1 MASKNYYET
10 LGIDK
15 SASDDEIKSAYRKM
29 AKKYHP
35 DLNKDN
41 PDAAEKFKEVN
52 EAYEVLSDKTKKAN
66 YDQYGD
72 PNGANFNDFFGGRGG
87 AGNAQGGGFE
97 FEGGF
102 GDIFSD
108 IFSAFGGGM
117 GGATQRA
124 ARGEDINVEL
134 TISLKDACFGVT
146 KEILITKLE
155 TCSCCNGTGAKN
167 GTEFTT
173 CPDCG
178 GKGRVRYQQNTLFG
192 TTIREAEC
200 RTCGGTGKKIKEKCT
215 DCGGKGYKK
224 VSKPISVKIPAGIDN
239 GQTLRMK
246 NEGNAPQR
254 PGVNGDLNI
263 LIKIAPDK
271 FMTRQGIDIYMDVY
285 VPYTTLMLG
294 GKIEIP
300 TLDGKQVLEIK
311 ELTQSGTIM
320 RLKNKGSKQLH
331 REYRGDM
338 LVTLKAE
345 TPKAL
350 DKKQKELLS
359 QLEKTYKDS
368 DFVRYSKY
376 QENLKKY

>member
-1 MASKNYYET
+1 MASKNYYEI

-15 SASDDEIKSAYRKM
+15 NASEDEIKSAYRKM

-52 EAYEVLSDKTKKAN
+52 EAYEVLGDKTKKAN

-72 PNGANFNDFFGGRGG
+72 PNGANFNDFFGGRGNG
-87 AGNAQGGGFE
+87 QQGGGFE

-117 GGATQRA
+117 GGSAQRTA
-124 ARGEDINVEL
+124 KGEDINVEL
-134 TISLKDACFGVT
+134 TISLKDAAFGCN
-146 KEILITKLE
+146 KDILINKYE
-155 TCSCCNGTGAKN
+155 SCASCKGTGAKN
-167 GTEFTT
+167 GTEFVT
-173 CPDCG
+173 CPDCN

-200 RTCGGTGKKIKEKCT
+200 RTCAGTGKKIKERCT
-215 DCGGKGYKK
+215 ECGGKGYKK
-224 VSKPISVKIPAGIDN
+224 VSKQVSVKIPAGIDA
-239 GQTLRMK
+239 GQTLRMRG
-246 NEGNAPQR
+246 EGNAPSR

-263 LIKIAPDK
+263 LIKVAPDK
-271 FMTRQGIDIYMDVY
+271 FMTRNGIDITMDLY
-285 VPYTTLMLG
+285 VPFTTLMLG
-294 GKIEIP
+294 GKVEIP
-300 TLDGKQVLEIK
+300 TLDGKQILEIK

-320 RLKNKGSKQLH
+320 RLKNKGCKQLH

-345 TPKAL
+345 SPKSL
-350 DKKQKELLS
+350 DKKQREILKDLAQS
-359 QLEKTYKDS
+359 YKDS
-368 DFVRYSKY
+368 DFARFSKY
-376 QENLKKY
+376 QDNIKKY